1 METYYAQEAL
11 PKKVWRSVFLAG
23 PTPRPKEGEV
33 IEGTWREKAITL
45 LGNAK
50 GFALDGIVFS
60 PEPPSGKFEGSYEDQ
75 IAWEQAALEM
85 ADVIL
90 FWVPRDMETL
100 PALTTNVEFG
110 QWVQSGKVVFGGPPD
125 DVAHRN
131 RYLRKLAEK
140 YKVPSCTTLED
151 TVAEALKRIPVQA
164 YREGGEV
171 QVPFHIWQ
179 MTGFQ
184 AWYRALKVAGNRLDG
199 AKVKWT
205 FFSTKTVP
213 VRPIFWVLHVN
224 VHVTAEN
231 RNKTNEIVFSRAD
244 LSSVVLFRP
253 APDLWDTEVA
263 LVREFRSPVR
273 NASGYVL
280 EAPGGS
286 SFKPGHDPYQDAV
299 DEVREETGLSLDA
312 SRVFSLEDRQL
323 MSTMSTHKS
332 HLFAVELTEE
342 EVGQLKEAKGKV
354 FGNEEDTERTFV
366 EVMTLRDLVVSKAVD
381 WSMMGMIFR
390 TVFGP
395 KLVPT
400 TTNLVS
406 PPVDYLEKAK
416 QGYNAYGKTTEWK
429 NYAGLPMPTWDELP
443 ERIRAAWVEATKG
456 ILCAS
461 LPPA

>member
-1 METYYAQEAL
+1 MDIYYAKEPL
-11 PKKVWRSVFLAG
+11 PKKVWRSIFLAG
-23 PTPRPKEGEV
+23 PTPRTKEDELP
-33 IEGTWREKAITL
+33 EETWRTKAITL
-45 LGNAK
+45 LGVAK
-50 GFALDGIVFS
+50 GFAFDGIVFS
-60 PEPPSGKFEGSYEDQ
+60 PEPASGKFRGSYEDQ
-75 IAWEQAALEM
+75 VAWEQAALEM

-90 FWVPRDMETL
+90 FWVPRDMDTL

-110 QWVQSGKVVFGGPPD
+110 QWVESGKVVFGGPPD

-179 MTGFQ
+179 MEGFQ

-213 VRPIFWVLHVN
+213 VRPIFWALHVD
-224 VHVTAEN
+224 VHVTSEN
-231 RNKTNEIVFSRAD
+231 RNKTNEILFSRAD

-253 APDLWDTEVA
+253 APDVWDTEIA

-273 NASGYVL
+273 NALGYVL

-286 SFKPGHDPYQDAV
+286 SFKPGHNPYQDAV
-299 DEVREETGLSLDA
+299 DEVQEEMGLILDA
-312 SRVFSLEDRQL
+312 DRVYALEDRQL
-323 MSTMSTHKS
+323 MSTMSTHKN
-332 HLFAVELTEE
+332 HLFAVELTGEE
-342 EVGQLKEAKGKV
+342 IQQLRDVKGTT
-354 FGNEEDTERTFV
+354 FGNEADTERTFV
-366 EVMTLRDLVVSKAVD
+366 EVLTLREVLASKAVD
-381 WSMMGMIFR
+381 WSMLGMILR
-390 TVFGP
+390 TVFVQ
-395 KLVPT
+395 KLS
-400 TTNLVS
+400 NLAS
-406 PPVDYLEKAK
+406 PPVDFLEKAK

-443 ERIRAAWVEATKG
+443 ERIRFAWVEATKG
-456 ILCAS
+456 ILSES
-461 LPPA
+461 LQRR